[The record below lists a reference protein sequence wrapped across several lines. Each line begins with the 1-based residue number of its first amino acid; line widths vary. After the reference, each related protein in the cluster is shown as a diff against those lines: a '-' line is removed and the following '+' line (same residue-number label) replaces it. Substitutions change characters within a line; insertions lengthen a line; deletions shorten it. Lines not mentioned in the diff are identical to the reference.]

1 MESMNSHAINL
12 QGTSPELLGYA
23 GNTRSTQCQQVSNLA
38 DGTAVLDR
46 CNHQEHT
53 AQEYFSTYISS
64 SQAAAIIPFQCKTMF
79 KNKAEKIDSLNAL
92 CKHQHQQVVVIV
104 FNRMWFDCLHW
115 ERSCS
120 GASS

>member
-1 MESMNSHAINL
+1 MNSHAINL